1 MKDSLALTPF
11 GPRRLGRACAAV
23 LLAALLLP
31 PVTGQTA
38 DLFTPLNEPP
48 PSGPLDDSTL
58 RSRAVDID
66 FGQLQ
71 DIQTALADSSS
82 FNALLPGYISPPAT
96 GQSANPAPGTT
107 LRLNLFDDTVVTG
120 IIEHT
125 TPAFSGGYALVGRI
139 AGDPFGTMA
148 LVINGET
155 VSGTVRLS
163 DGTYHI
169 QSVGDGEYVVSEV
182 EETVECSSSITPE
195 EGIDFSPLYE
205 ESHPSERRN
214 SEFLPSL
221 QELPSEESYRW
232 NSSLPVEPHSV
243 INIAVFYT
251 SELRAAAGGTK
262 RTKGWVD
269 LAIAESN
276 PIYKNSGVNITL
288 KLVAAEEVNYTETE
302 HISQDLDRFRGPTDG
317 HMDGIHATRER
328 TRADILILMRVREG
342 GYAYRN
348 IDFEDI
354 LDNAGSAFAVSSI
367 RTLAFIH
374 ELGHLMGLLHDRY
387 EEGCEDS
394 TCDIAA
400 FPYAYGYVNL
410 KGLVPGAPR
419 SAWKTIMAYA
429 TLCEDV
435 LGTACTGHLLR
446 FSNPRQVYPDPG
458 GDPLGVASTSTAT
471 GRAGPA
477 DAARALNNTRT
488 SVANFRTGPSVGYL
502 ENPGPD
508 SPQSG
513 IGLVSGWVCD
523 AEEVIIE
530 FEFADGRVLRFP
542 AAVGTLRSDT
552 VGVCG
557 HDKTGFS
564 LLWNWNIL
572 GDGAHTVKAFAEGH
586 LLGAHDI
593 SVTTLGLGDFP
604 RGLSGEYVVQGFPEV
619 GKSTPLEWSQ
629 TRQNFSIASQ
639 RADVANPGAIR
650 DTRVGIMGNPAP
662 GSAHS
667 GVGVVSGWHCR
678 AESVRIE
685 LTNGTTGA
693 VITTQAGSGTE
704 RSDTEG
710 VCGDSDNGFGLLWNW
725 NILGD
730 GWHTVRAFADNE
742 TEPFS
747 WSAVFVTTF
756 GEEFARGL
764 SGEFELADFPS
775 TGQSVMVEWRQEQQ
789 NFVITG
795 VE

>member
-1 MKDSLALTPF
+1 MGWSFDDEAMKAVSLRWPS
-11 GPRRLGRACAAV
+11 PRSLVAGTF
-23 LLAALLLP
+23 LLLALLLP
-31 PVTGQTA
+31 PAVEGQPVA
-38 DLFTPLNEPP
+38 LFTPVDEPP
-48 PSGPLDDSTL
+48 PAGPLADTTL

-66 FGQLQ
+66 FAQLQ

-82 FNALLPGYISPPAT
+82 SSSSNALLAGDASPSVAV
-96 GQSANPAPGTT
+96 QSSNPAPGTT
-107 LRLNLFDDTVVTG
+107 LHLNLFDDTVVTG
-120 IIEHT
+120 IIDHT
-125 TPAFSGGYALVGRI
+125 TPAFSGGYAVTGRI
-139 AGDPFGTMA
+139 VGDPLGTMA

-169 QSVGDGEYVVSEV
+169 QSVGDGEYVISEV
-182 EETVECSSSITPE
+182 EETVECSSPITPE

-221 QELPSEESYRW
+221 PELASEESSEL

-251 SELRAAAGGTK
+251 SDLRAAAGGTK

-276 PIYKNSGVNITL
+276 QIYKNSGVNITL
-288 KLVAAEEVNYTETE
+288 KLVAAEEVNYTETDL
-302 HISQDLDRFRGPTDG
+302 ISQDLGRFRGPTDG

-328 TRADILILMRVREG
+328 TRADMSILMRVRGEG
-342 GYAYRN
+342 LAYRN

-354 LDNAGSAFAVSSI
+354 LDNAGYAFAVSSI
-367 RTLAFIH
+367 RTSTFIH

-394 TCDIAA
+394 TCEIAA

-419 SAWKTIMAYA
+419 SAWKTIMAYS

-502 ENPGPD
+502 EIL

-513 IGLVSGWVCD
+513 IGG
-523 AEEVIIE
+523 
-530 FEFADGRVLRFP
+530 P
-542 AAVGTLRSDT
+542 AGCVMPK
-552 VGVCG
+552 C
-557 HDKTGFS
+557 
-564 LLWNWNIL
+564 
-572 GDGAHTVKAFAEGH
+572 
-586 LLGAHDI
+586 
-593 SVTTLGLGDFP
+593 
-604 RGLSGEYVVQGFPEV
+604 
-619 GKSTPLEWSQ
+619 
-629 TRQNFSIASQ
+629 SI
-639 RADVANPGAIR
+639 
-650 DTRVGIMGNPAP
+650 
-662 GSAHS
+662 
-667 GVGVVSGWHCR
+667 
-678 AESVRIE
+678 
-685 LTNGTTGA
+685 
-693 VITTQAGSGTE
+693 
-704 RSDTEG
+704 
-710 VCGDSDNGFGLLWNW
+710 
-725 NILGD
+725 
-730 GWHTVRAFADNE
+730 
-742 TEPFS
+742 
-747 WSAVFVTTF
+747 
-756 GEEFARGL
+756 
-764 SGEFELADFPS
+764 
-775 TGQSVMVEWRQEQQ
+775 
-789 NFVITG
+789 
-795 VE
+795 